1 MKIPL
6 LQRRTLVPVNVGFI
20 VSNTGE
26 KRSLIFGFEE
36 FYKTST
42 KLNSKELVY
51 VRKVFKNNTTSVWIS
66 SPTPNVKAS
75 IEDQRRRQ
83 EFKNRG
89 PRKLRM

>member
-6 LQRRTLVPVNVGFI
+6 LQRRTLVPVNVGFII

-75 IEDQRRRQ
+75 IEDQCRR
-83 EFKNRG
+83 
-89 PRKLRM
+89 